1 MYLIL
6 LFAFVSICLTSKLSL
21 KVSCDK
27 LIPGEKNLILHLM
40 IQMDMKSNDFTHPE
54 LAGRLSAI
62 VNSR

>member
-27 LIPGEKNLILHLM
+27 LKLGEKNL
-40 IQMDMKSNDFTHPE
+40 S
-54 LAGRLSAI
+54 SAFDDSDGHEI
-62 VNSR
+62 K

>member
-27 LIPGEKNLILHLM
+27 LKPGEKNL
-40 IQMDMKSNDFTHPE
+40 S
-54 LAGRLSAI
+54 SAFDDSDGHEI
-62 VNSR
+62 K